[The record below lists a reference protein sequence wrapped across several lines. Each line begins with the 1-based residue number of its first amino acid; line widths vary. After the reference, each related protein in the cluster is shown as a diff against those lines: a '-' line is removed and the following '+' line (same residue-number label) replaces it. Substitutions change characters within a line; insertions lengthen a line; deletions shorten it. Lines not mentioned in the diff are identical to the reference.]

1 MHTDNRTLKA
11 AIENYGCKNSAVND
25 SAKEILELS
34 GLFNFTIDMYY
45 IPSHDNI
52 ADIPSRERSD
62 LDCTLSEKAWKLV
75 ESRFGPHTF
84 DLVAL
89 DSNCQRDR
97 SGRMLPH
104 FTPWPTPVSQGVNV
118 FVHPFPTGHNVYA
131 SPPPP
136 SPPFVLVGPLLR
148 FLHDR
153 EFRGSLKLVVP
164 DVRPRKF
171 WWALLQSAGVDSL
184 CLGKKGDPSVLL
196 FPSRGTH
203 GWSQRSLQWD
213 LWAFRCVF

>member
-1 MHTDNRTLKA
+1 MITLR
-11 AIENYGCKNSAVND
+11 IFHHESA
-25 SAKEILELS
+25 LS
-34 GLFNFTIDMYY
+34 WTALFQRKPGSWWRADLGH
-45 IPSHDNI
+45 IPSTSWLWTAI
-52 ADIPSRERSD
+52 ASVTVPVACCLILLLGLPPRLKGSMSS
-62 LDCTLSEKAWKLV
+62 CTL
-75 ESRFGPHTF
+75 F
-84 DLVAL
+84 
-89 DSNCQRDR
+89 
-97 SGRMLPH
+97 LPGIMC
-104 FTPWPTPVSQGVNV
+104 TLP
-118 FVHPFPTGHNVYA
+118 
-131 SPPPP
+131 PPPP